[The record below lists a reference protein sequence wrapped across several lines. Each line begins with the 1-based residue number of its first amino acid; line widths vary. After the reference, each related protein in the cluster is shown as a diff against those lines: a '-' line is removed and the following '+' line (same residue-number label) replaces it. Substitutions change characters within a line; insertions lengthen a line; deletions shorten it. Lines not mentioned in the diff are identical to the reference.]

1 MENEELELQQLEAEL
16 AALEAEEK
24 KEEPVLELKK
34 PHRRR
39 RTASEKLQ
47 EMNEALELAPT
58 PEPQPEPEPEPE
70 PEPAPTPAPAPV
82 PAPTPAPTPA
92 PAPAPVA
99 RVRKVI
105 AARPLGK
112 PGDEKQRGIRSRG

>member
-16 AALEAEEK
+16 AALEVEEK
-24 KEEPVLELKK
+24 KTKEPTLELKK
-34 PHRRR
+34 PLRRR
-39 RTASEKLQ
+39 RTTSEKLQ
-47 EMNEALELAPT
+47 ETEETVEQKPVSEPK
-58 PEPQPEPEPEPE
+58 PEPK
-70 PEPAPTPAPAPV
+70 
-82 PAPTPAPTPA
+82 PTPAPT

-112 PGDEKQRGIRSRG
+112 PGDEKQRGIRNRG